1 MRNKIMLAVFV
12 ALFIGV
18 STVSLFHSI
27 EFFGLTNCPW
37 KCVTLAVCFE
47 LGQAVTLY
55 GILAGSK
62 ERSGMFRFMSWMLMS
77 VFCLIQ
83 IIGNLFASYRY
94 LMLNSTGDI
103 KYFTETVT
111 NVWCPDMV
119 SPSQAPVVIVYI
131 AGAILPIVTLFL
143 TYIVNNIIEVKPLN
157 VIDATETESTEVSD
171 VPEQEQPEQEEPEV
185 HDEPETEEPEVT
197 EELETDVAEEPET
210 EEPTDKE
217 QEFISF

>member
-1 MRNKIMLAVFV
+1 MLAVFV

-171 VPEQEQPEQEEPEV
+171 VPEQEEPEV

>member
-171 VPEQEQPEQEEPEV
+171 VPEQEEPEV